1 MPLSVES
8 TSYNLGA
15 WARAREND
23 CSITGLG
30 LATTLRF
37 LRFLRFHGIASMQP
51 SFQQCR
57 PVARQPIG
65 RSQVAL
71 TARSFS
77 GVTCS
82 HPAPPLQHLFD
93 DSTVLIATRRR
104 AECIGGS
111 ISAKSLVVRSVDP
124 LCVCNLRAAEEVGTL
139 YSRLRFRPLPNSVRY
154 RREVTRYNLSSSCG
168 CILNILIV

>member
-37 LRFLRFHGIASMQP
+37 LRVLRFHGIASMQP

-57 PVARQPIG
+57 PIG
-65 RSQVAL
+65 CSQVAL

-82 HPAPPLQHLFD
+82 HPAPLQHLLD

-111 ISAKSLVVRSVDP
+111 ISAKSLVVRSVGP
-124 LCVCNLRAAEEVGTL
+124 LGVCNLRAAEEVGTCTAA
-139 YSRLRFRPLPNSVRY
+139 YDSGRFPTQSDTAARLPATTSLRVAVACLV
-154 RREVTRYNLSSSCG
+154 
-168 CILNILIV
+168 LIV